1 MITTIADAQL
11 GHVQRKKKQ
20 SRRGTGGVMEPSSKR
35 RKGESIPFAFVVL
48 PKDVLHSSEYQ
59 QLPSSAKALL
69 LDLVSQY
76 TGKNNG
82 RLTPAWS
89 VMKEKG
95 WASNNTVLSAKKALL
110 NSSFA
115 LMTRKGHP
123 PRTCEWIAFTW
134 WRLDWHEKMDIE
146 AKGFPYLNFLN
157 IQ

>member
-1 MITTIADAQL
+1 
-11 GHVQRKKKQ
+11 
-20 SRRGTGGVMEPSSKR
+20 MEPTHKSK
-35 RKGESIPFAFVVL
+35 KGSGVPYQFVTIPKAILLSDEF
-48 PKDVLHSSEYQ
+48 Q
-59 QLPSSAKALL
+59 RLPSCAKALL
-69 LDLVSQY
+69 LDLASQY
-76 TGKNNG
+76 TGNNNG

-134 WRLDWHEKMDIE
+134 WKLNWNEKMDID
-146 AKGFPYLNFLN
+146 AKGFPYLNFLS
-157 IQ
+157 IQSQSIDPNVGRKK